1 MRRWSL
7 LLLGWLLTGAARA
20 GEPARDQAL
29 ALQKTIQSVIG
40 RAEPA
45 IACILVSR
53 SDLYHKL
60 AKRPTDASITPGKL
74 GPFIPSI
81 LFNLDKEEQKRLRAQ
96 LDLADPRHVPEA
108 FGSGVVMDAK
118 GLVLTNYHVVQDAT
132 KIFVRLPGGTASYAD
147 IHAADPRS
155 DLAVLRLL
163 NPGPGPLQALP
174 LGNDATIERGQFV
187 VALANPYAAG
197 FRDGQPSAS
206 WGIISNTRRR
216 APGILAEEDANAKP
230 LYAWG
235 TLLQTDVRL
244 NLGCSGGALVNLRG
258 ELIGL
263 TTALAAIQGI
273 DNPGGFA
280 VPMDAAFRRIAG
292 VLLRGEEVEY
302 GFLGVGVSA
311 VRTSGGAALERVIN
325 GSPADVD
332 AKLRPRD
339 VLLAIDGQP
348 VRDVDDAFLALGM
361 QLAGSR
367 IALDIRRGGR
377 TVTTHATLAKF
388 TVAGAKIASA
398 PGKRPFVRGL
408 RVDHASVLVQRPH
421 SLLSV
426 PPGVFISDVQPGSPA
441 ADAQLKTGDIIM
453 HVDGQR
459 VTTPAAFYEAVSQT
473 QGPWEL
479 LLYGGSPN
487 EPPVKATVKATVK

>member
-1 MRRWSL
+1 MRRWSF
-7 LLLGWLLTGAARA
+7 LLLGWLLSTGARA
-20 GEPARDQAL
+20 GEPAVEQAL
-29 ALQKTIQSVIG
+29 ALQKSIQNVID
-40 RAEPA
+40 RTEPA

-53 SDLYHKL
+53 SDLYQKL
-60 AKRPTDASITPGKL
+60 AKKLVADTPGKL
-74 GPFIPSI
+74 GPFNPSI
-81 LFNLDKEEQKRLRAQ
+81 LFHLDKEEQRRLRAL

-132 KIFVRLPGGTASYAD
+132 KIYVRLPAGTASYAD

-155 DLAVLRLL
+155 DLAVLRLV
-163 NPGPGPLQALP
+163 NPGVAPLTALP
-174 LGNDATIERGQFV
+174 LGEAPTIERGQFV

-197 FRDGQPSAS
+197 FRDGKPSAS

-244 NLGCSGGALVNLRG
+244 NLGCSGGALLNLRG
-258 ELIGL
+258 ELVGL

-280 VPMDAAFRRIAG
+280 VPLDAAFRRIVA

-302 GFLGVGVSA
+302 GFLGVGFSA
-311 VRTSGGAALERVIN
+311 IRTTGGAALERVIN
-325 GSPADVD
+325 GSPADDD

-361 QLAGSR
+361 QLAGTR
-367 IALDIRRGGR
+367 IAIDIRRGGR
-377 TVTTHATLAKF
+377 TLTTHATLAKF
-388 TVAGAKIASA
+388 TVAGPKIASA
-398 PGKRPFVRGL
+398 TGKRPFIRGL
-408 RVDHASVLVQRPH
+408 RVDYASILVQRPY

-426 PPGVFISDVQPGSPA
+426 PPGVVISDVQPGSA
-441 ADAQLKTGDIIM
+441 AAEARLKVGDI
-453 HVDGQR
+453 VTQVNGQR
-459 VTTPAAFYEAVSQT
+459 VTTPAVFYEAAAKSE
-473 QGPWEL
+473 GPWEL

-487 EPPVKATVKATVK
+487 EPPTKVVVK